1 MYEHERKW
9 GPLTLAVV
17 IAAGIVVGGIALSIA
32 FWLLGLVA
40 GLVFFLLKIAVLVAL
55 AAGVV
60 WGFRFLFRDRA
71 HA

>member
-17 IAAGIVVGGIALSIA
+17 IAAGIVVGGIALSVA
-32 FWLLGLVA
+32 FWFLGIVA
-40 GLVFFLLKIAVLVAL
+40 GLVSFLLHIAFLVAL
-55 AAGVV
+55 AAAVV
-60 WGFRFLFRDRA
+60 WGIRYLFRDRA